1 MRTILKKAG
10 AYLLR
15 AGLSQSEYKQIT
27 EEVRK
32 SNRQNLMIMS
42 VIAALFLMI
51 VFFVSFKVEAF
62 QNFRWLYLI
71 TTVIMLCIFGIARFS
86 AAGRP
91 LVLIFGIYIFIGCLF
106 AFGIAIGT
114 FPSKGYPAAT
124 FIALI
129 LTVPLLFADRPIRS
143 AINTYI
149 YVIIFSIIV
158 VSVKEEQIIVTDVAN
173 GFIFGTISVIIG
185 TYMMSVKCR
194 RHLYE
199 QRAIL
204 ISETDILTGLR
215 NRNAYEKNISLY
227 PYLCEKN
234 LACVFMDVNG
244 LHELNNREGHQR
256 GDKMLQF
263 LGRQM
268 QEQFGIENTFRIG
281 GDEFVAFEADISP
294 DKLTEKVNQIIT
306 EAEKEDYDISI
317 GCCIEELQDIDM
329 TQMVNTAEQR
339 MYDNKKAFY
348 RKKGLDISIRK

>member
-129 LTVPLLFADRPIRS
+129 FTVPLLFTDRPIRS

-268 QEQFGIENTFRIG
+268 QEQFGREDTFRIG